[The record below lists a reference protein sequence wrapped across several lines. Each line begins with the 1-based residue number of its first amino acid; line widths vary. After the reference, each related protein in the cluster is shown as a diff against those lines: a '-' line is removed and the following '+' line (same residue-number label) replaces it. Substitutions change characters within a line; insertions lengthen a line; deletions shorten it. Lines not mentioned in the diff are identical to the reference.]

1 MQRPKAEVGHPVGFD
16 NPGEQGKL
24 CAMAT
29 LRTELRLG
37 TAPELVWDAV
47 RDVRALHTRLV
58 PGFVVDTQMD
68 GDVRVVTFANGQVVR
83 EPIVTIDD
91 AARRLV
97 WSATGG
103 RTTHYN
109 AAVEVTADG
118 AGTRLVWTI
127 DLLPNEMAV
136 PIGAMQD
143 QAIAAMRRALE
154 RAA

>member
-1 MQRPKAEVGHPVGFD
+1 
-16 NPGEQGKL
+16 
-24 CAMAT
+24 MAT
-29 LRTELRLG
+29 LRKELRLG
-37 TAPELVWDAV
+37 TPPERVWDAV
-47 RDVRALHTRLV
+47 RDVGALHTRLV
-58 PGFVVDTQMD
+58 PGFVADTRLE
-68 GDVRVVTFANGQVVR
+68 GDVRVVTFANGQVAR
-83 EPIVTIDD
+83 EPIVTVDEVS
-91 AARRLV
+91 RRLV

-127 DLLPNEMAV
+127 DLLPNEMAG

-143 QAIAAMRRALE
+143 QAIAAMKRALD